1 METPGI
7 TTITATVLQQTKD
20 TLTEQSLVL
29 DLTIGEILDRI
40 VLDLPIREPSAAVSF
55 LCDKLAIFTREQTQM
70 QLEETLVVL
79 ITIFTETLQQ
89 FGYSQEE
96 IATLSEECFFNSRI
110 T

>member
-29 DLTIGEILDRI
+29 DLT
-40 VLDLPIREPSAAVSF
+40 VSF

-70 QLEETLVVL
+70 QLEETLVAL

>member
-7 TTITATVLQQTKD
+7 TTMTATVLEQTKD

-40 VLDLPIREPSAAVSF
+40 VLDLPIQEPSAAVSF
-55 LCDKLAIFTREQTQM
+55 LCDKLAIFTRGQTQI
-70 QLEETLVVL
+70 QLEETLVTL
-79 ITIFTETLQQ
+79 IAIFSETLQQ
-89 FGYSQEE
+89 FGYAQED
-96 IATLSEECFFNSRI
+96 IIKLSTESFQGNQI

>member
-1 METPGI
+1 M
-7 TTITATVLQQTKD
+7 
-20 TLTEQSLVL
+20 TEQSLVL

-70 QLEETLVVL
+70 QLEETLVAL
-79 ITIFTETLQQ
+79 IAAIFTETLQQ